1 MKILGYEI
9 NFRKLEPPKED
20 TETRSAF
27 SGFSDGLIFGSSS
40 ISTGASNLSSYF
52 RAVDLISDALAV
64 LPISVSFKSGE
75 ENTAHPLNNILKNHY
90 SLIKMLIESV
100 LNRGNGFC
108 YIYRNP
114 DGSVKSLRFLEA
126 NDVSINYDKNRNTL
140 SYNCSLVS
148 AKPIESCNMIHLRK
162 HTVDGVNGISI
173 ISYAKRS
180 LNIAHATENA
190 ARDFFG
196 NGCNLSGVLTVQGT
210 LSDAQRTQIRES
222 WNTAYSNGA
231 GGIAILPGNMQYQAV
246 QLSSEDSQ
254 LLQSRVFNVAEI
266 ARWFGLSP
274 VLLGDLNHSSYNT
287 LEATQTQFLLHTL
300 LPYVVMIE
308 EEFTEKLL
316 KPSEGTSMEI
326 IMDESYILRTDKNSQ
341 ADYFSKLLSS
351 GVLSINEVRAE
362 LGYTPIENG
371 DKHII
376 PYTDV
381 NQNAIEGNNEGKDK
395 GNNL

>member
-1 MKILGYEI
+1 MKIFGYDVSI
-9 NFRKLEPPKED
+9 RKYEEPKRE
-20 TETRSAF
+20 ERSAF
-27 SGFSDGLIFGSSS
+27 NGYSNGLIFSSS
-40 ISTGASNLSSYF
+40 SLSSGASNLSSYF

-64 LPISVSFKSGE
+64 LPISVTFKNGE
-75 ENTAHPLNNILKNHY
+75 ENEVHPLKSILKNHY
-90 SLIKMLIESV
+90 SLIKLLIESV
-100 LNRGNGFC
+100 LNRGNGFA
-108 YIYRNP
+108 YIYRNA
-114 DGSVKSLRFLEA
+114 DGSVGGIRFLEA
-126 NDVSINYDKNRNTL
+126 NDVSINYDKNKNTL

-148 AKPIESCNMIHLRK
+148 AKPIEPCNMIHLRK

-180 LNIAHATENA
+180 LSIAHSTENA

-210 LSDAQRTQIRES
+210 LSNEQRNQIRES
-222 WNTAYSNGA
+222 WNTAYSSGS

-266 ARWFGLSP
+266 ARWFGISP
-274 VLLGDLNHSSYNT
+274 VLLGDLTNSSYNT

-308 EEFTEKLL
+308 TEFTEKLL
-316 KPSEGTSMEI
+316 KPSEGFSMEI
-326 IMDESYILRTDKNSQ
+326 TMDESYILRTDKNSQ
-341 ADYFSKLLSS
+341 AEYYSKLLTN

-371 DKHII
+371 DSHII
-376 PYTDV
+376 AYTDIQ
-381 NQNAIEGNNEGKDK
+381 QNTIEGKNPDDRKN
-395 GNNL
+395 